1 MNALKNKVQF
11 IGNLGM
17 NPEIKELDGGRKV
30 AKFTLATNEVYKNQK
45 GEKVQDTQWHNI
57 VAWGKTASLME
68 ELLNKGKE
76 VLVEGK
82 LTNRSWDD
90 KEGNKRYITEIVTS
104 DFLILTPKNQSKTE
118 EIPF

>member
-1 MNALKNKVQF
+1 MNALKNKVQL

-30 AKFTLATNEVYKNQK
+30 AKFTLATNEIYKNQK

-68 ELLNKGKE
+68 ELLTKGKE
-76 VLVEGK
+76 ILVEGK

-90 KEGNKRYITEIVTS
+90 KEGNKRYITEIDTS

>member
-1 MNALKNKVQF
+1 MNALRNKVQL

-17 NPEIKELDGGRKV
+17 NPEIKELEGGRKV

-45 GEKVQDTQWHNI
+45 GEKVKDTKWHNI

-68 ELLNKGKE
+68 ELLTKGKE

-82 LTNRSWDD
+82 LTNRSWEDQ
-90 KEGNKRYITEIVTS
+90 EGKKRYITEIITS
-104 DFLILTPKNQSKTE
+104 DFLILTPNDYAKTDK
-118 EIPF
+118 IPF

>member
-1 MNALKNKVQF
+1 MNALRNKVQL

-17 NPEIKELDGGRKV
+17 NPEIKELEGGRKV

-68 ELLNKGKE
+68 ELLTKGKE

-82 LTNRSWDD
+82 LTNRSWEDQ
-90 KEGNKRYITEIVTS
+90 EGKKRYITEIITS
-104 DFLILTPKNQSKTE
+104 DFLILTPKDYAKTDK
-118 EIPF
+118 IPF

>member
-1 MNALKNKVQF
+1 MNVLKNKVQL

-17 NPEIKELDGGRKV
+17 NPEIKELDRGRKV

-68 ELLNKGKE
+68 ELLTKGKE

>member
-1 MNALKNKVQF
+1 
-11 IGNLGM
+11 
-17 NPEIKELDGGRKV
+17 
-30 AKFTLATNEVYKNQK
+30 
-45 GEKVQDTQWHNI
+45 
-57 VAWGKTASLME
+57 ME
-68 ELLNKGKE
+68 ELLSKGKE

-104 DFLILTPKNQSKTE
+104 DFLILTPKTQSKTE

>member
-1 MNALKNKVQF
+1 
-11 IGNLGM
+11 M

-104 DFLILTPKNQSKTE
+104 DFLILTTKNQSKTE

>member
-1 MNALKNKVQF
+1 MNALKNKVQL

-118 EIPF
+118 DIPF